1 MLSERS
7 YKHKRPHTVWFHLY
21 QISGIGKPIETE
33 IRLMVAKGW
42 QEGDGGKWLLN
53 EYWFALGGENT
64 QNKIAFIA
72 QQFECNCQLNDTEL
86 YTKNVRW

>member
-1 MLSERS
+1 
-7 YKHKRPHTVWFHLY
+7 
-21 QISGIGKPIETE
+21 
-33 IRLMVAKGW
+33 MVAKGW

-64 QNKIAFIA
+64 QSKIAFIA